1 MNEPAKY
8 VDEEVKVIRKIA
20 SKVLSESA
28 KQHIRRVKGKSVED
42 VARFAVRSARQK
54 RQERE
59 AGNRFRS
66 SYNVFGRLAEVPAVR
81 YSVLSDP
88 VAARTLLDSP
98 KGQELIAGRS
108 TPATTPMSS
117 QFLGLLAN
125 QPERIAEFLER
136 PDIRTAMRQTGVSTR
151 VGTDWVRVAL
161 DLNDRR
167 AVDLLTDIAGGGV
180 QTLLASQNFVR
191 SLVAHLADSST
202 NYSALQS
209 LLESVHRYDPLALHS
224 ALPQTTTGGSGADGS
239 AHLLNG
245 STPVNGSALVN
256 GSATH

>member
-1 MNEPAKY
+1 M
-8 VDEEVKVIRKIA
+8 IRKIA
-20 SKVLSESA
+20 SKILSEPA
-28 KQHIRRVKGKSVED
+28 KKQIRRAKGKSAED
-42 VARFAVRSARQK
+42 VARFAVRSARRK
-54 RQERE
+54 RQERD

-98 KGQELIAGRS
+98 KGQELIASRS
-108 TPATTPMSS
+108 IPATTPMSS

-136 PDIRTAMRQTGVSTR
+136 PDIRIAMRQTGVSTR
-151 VGTDWVRVAL
+151 VGTDWIRVAL

-180 QTLLASQNFVR
+180 QTLLSSQNFVR
-191 SLVAHLADSST
+191 CLVAHLADSST
-202 NYSALQS
+202 NYSALQA
-209 LLESVHRYDPLALHS
+209 LLESVNRFDPLALHS
-224 ALPQTTTGGSGADGS
+224 ALPQTSKGANGSVS
-239 AHLLNG
+239 LNG
-245 STPVNGSALVN
+245 SVAVNGSALVN
-256 GSATH
+256 GSSSHS